1 MAAVLIGCGG
11 FLLAVLWMDL
21 LFDVQVRRLAGADAA
36 ASTAALAS
44 IVAYYRR
51 ATIEAF
57 PMNRL
62 IGAVMLVQLF
72 GIAHELLTRTVA
84 GARALA
90 VLVLG
95 VAPIALAF
103 ARIVPDAMRLGAAT
117 DAAAVQADL
126 ARRIYHAHLVCA
138 VAIAAFTAIQI
149 QLAR

>member
-21 LFDVQVRRLAGADAA
+21 LFDVQARRLAGADAG

-62 IGAVMLVQLF
+62 IAIVMLVQLF
-72 GIAHELLTRTVA
+72 GIAYELLTRTVG

-95 VAPIALAF
+95 VVPIGLALG
-103 ARIVPDAMRLGAAT
+103 RIVPDAMRLAAAT
-117 DAAAVQADL
+117 DPETVQADL
-126 ARRIYHAHLVCA
+126 ARRIYHAHVACF